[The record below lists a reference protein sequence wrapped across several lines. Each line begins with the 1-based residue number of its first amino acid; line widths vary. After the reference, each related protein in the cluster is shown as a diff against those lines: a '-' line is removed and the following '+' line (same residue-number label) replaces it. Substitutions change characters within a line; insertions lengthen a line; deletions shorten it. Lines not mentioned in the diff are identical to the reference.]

1 MFVSFPLFANKD
13 ETRMNLCCKPV
24 RSSVYYTLYS
34 YIYYFQNFTRGFE
47 ASINRNKFGSLKK
60 KNEKVKY
67 VVTEDTRR
75 SRWTNESKDRFE
87 FSLFECGTN
96 RSFHAHNVSFTV
108 PHVRFS
114 SLFQWSLWCQ
124 LNLFPLS
131 VLLFVRSPASYLK
144 FLKTALREIS

>member
-1 MFVSFPLFANKD
+1 MLQPDIFFCL
-13 ETRMNLCCKPV
+13 
-24 RSSVYYTLYS
+24 LYS
-34 YIYYFQNFTRGFE
+34 LLLRILFSEFYKRFWSEHKLKQI
-47 ASINRNKFGSLKK
+47 GSFKK
-60 KNEKVKY
+60 WDGKVKY
-67 VVTEDTRR
+67 VITEETRR

-87 FSLFECGTN
+87 SSLFECGTN

>member
-1 MFVSFPLFANKD
+1 MLQPDIFFCL
-13 ETRMNLCCKPV
+13 
-24 RSSVYYTLYS
+24 LYS
-34 YIYYFQNFTRGFE
+34 LLLHILFSEFYKRFWSEHKLKQI
-47 ASINRNKFGSLKK
+47 GSFKK
-60 KNEKVKY
+60 WDGKVKY
-67 VVTEDTRR
+67 VITEETRR

>member
-1 MFVSFPLFANKD
+1 MLQPNIFFCL
-13 ETRMNLCCKPV
+13 
-24 RSSVYYTLYS
+24 LYS
-34 YIYYFQNFTRGFE
+34 LLLRILFSEFYKRFWSEHKLKQI
-47 ASINRNKFGSLKK
+47 GSFKK
-60 KNEKVKY
+60 RDGKVKY
-67 VVTEDTRR
+67 VVTEETRR

-87 FSLFECGTN
+87 ISLFECGTN

>member
-1 MFVSFPLFANKD
+1 MLQPDIFFCL
-13 ETRMNLCCKPV
+13 
-24 RSSVYYTLYS
+24 LYS
-34 YIYYFQNFTRGFE
+34 LLLRILFSEFYKRFWSEHKLKQI
-47 ASINRNKFGSLKK
+47 GSFKK
-60 KNEKVKY
+60 WDGKVKY
-67 VVTEDTRR
+67 VVTEETRR

-87 FSLFECGTN
+87 SSLFECGTN

-114 SLFQWSLWCQ
+114 SLFQWSLWCL

>member
-1 MFVSFPLFANKD
+1 MLQPDIFFCL
-13 ETRMNLCCKPV
+13 
-24 RSSVYYTLYS
+24 LYS
-34 YIYYFQNFTRGFE
+34 LLLRILFSEFYKRFWSEHKLKQI
-47 ASINRNKFGSLKK
+47 GSFKK
-60 KNEKVKY
+60 WDGKVKY
-67 VVTEDTRR
+67 VVTEETRR

-87 FSLFECGTN
+87 SSLFECGTN